1 MLMSRLCAAE
11 ERLTETGEIEPDFR
25 IFVGSR
31 RDEGPAADSD

>member
-11 ERLTETGEIEPDFR
+11 QWLTEAGEIEPDFQ

-31 RDEGPAADSD
+31 RDEGA